1 MPLKLKTSLAD
12 GDRID
17 VCRVPFSFR
26 GRSGELQLERCG
38 GRDQVVSQIESTGWR
53 SYEAPLPMAL
63 CELVARQPSAFIDVG
78 ANSGFYSLIAALC
91 GCREI
96 RAFEPVPFI
105 SELLESNIQHTLG
118 LGEQPIRVFHE
129 ALSDHNGSAEIYV
142 PDQGHGLIETSA
154 SLNRGFRKEHSNQ
167 FSVKV
172 SSLDQHF
179 QDNPLQKNLAL
190 VLKIDVES
198 CEEQVLRGA
207 DATIGERRPSI
218 LVEIL
223 PGASLNFYRDF
234 LERHDYVHYPLLH
247 YINRL
252 VATATIA
259 PSVHQRDHLLIP
271 KERIPPALVDAAW
284 ARSYGQLI
292 WLGKR
297 LTRL

>member
-1 MPLKLKTSLAD
+1 MTSPPAD
-12 GDRID
+12 GERID
-17 VCRVPFSFR
+17 VCHVPFTFR

-38 GRDQVVSQIESTGWR
+38 GRDQVVRQIEAAGWR
-53 SYEAPLPMAL
+53 SYEAPLPIAL
-63 CELVARQPSAFIDVG
+63 CELVARQPSAFLDVG

-105 SELLESNIQHTLG
+105 SGLLARNIEHTLG
-118 LGEQPIRVFHE
+118 PGVQPIRVFHE
-129 ALSDHNGSAEIYV
+129 AISDHNGTAELYM

-154 SLNRGFRKEHSNQ
+154 SLNRAFREQHSDQ
-167 FSVKV
+167 FQVKV

-179 QDNPLQKNLAL
+179 QNNPLQKSLQL

-207 DATIGERRPSI
+207 EATITERRPSI

-223 PGASLNFYRDF
+223 PGASLDFYNDF
-234 LERHDYVHYPLLH
+234 LARHGYVHYPLLH

-252 VATATIA
+252 VATASIE

-271 KERIPPALVDAAW
+271 KERIPPALLDS
-284 ARSYGQLI
+284 ARARMYGQLI
-292 WLGKR
+292 WLGKQ
-297 LTRL
+297 LTSR